1 MIDSSNWMRFV
12 RPAMTSKEQNL
23 EICQQNDGIVF
34 LTTRNILP
42 KEELKAAPN
51 PAYAARRELPL
62 LQPEKHKGTWFSVFQ
77 LLCFQPFSIFQK
89 TN

>member
-1 MIDSSNWMRFV
+1 MNG
-12 RPAMTSKEQNL
+12 KEQNL

-51 PAYAARRELPL
+51 SAYAARRQLPL
-62 LQPEKHKGTWFSVFQ
+62 LQPEKQKGTFVFQ
-77 LLCFQPFSIFQK
+77 LYTFA
-89 TN
+89 